1 MQHLQNQPPTT
12 IRVIKNVF
20 RSGDVISM
28 VVPENVVVVLPCHPS
43 SANAPSQFGSQYLRK
58 CENRAVG
65 IAKTRQIL
73 R

>member
-1 MQHLQNQPPTT
+1 MTRT
-12 IRVIKNVF
+12 GRV
-20 RSGDVISM
+20 RST
-28 VVPENVVVVLPCHPS
+28 VVPESVLSVLPC
-43 SANAPSQFGSQYLRK
+43 APSINSTLAQFGSQYLRK